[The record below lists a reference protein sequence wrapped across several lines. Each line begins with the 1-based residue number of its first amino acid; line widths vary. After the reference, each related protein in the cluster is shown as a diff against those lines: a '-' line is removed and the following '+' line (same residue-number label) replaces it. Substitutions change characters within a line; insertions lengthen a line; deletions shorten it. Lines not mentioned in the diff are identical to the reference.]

1 MIYNIKNDKTYGS
14 IVGAIRDGDWK
25 YIREAESVTTYNEIL
40 YDLKL
45 DYTETTDVSEEYMN
59 VTMYMR
65 GLFDEMAS
73 SMVSG
78 VDPDPI
84 HSGDDV
90 DENGYIKSGWCEIQ
104 YWYKCK

>member
-1 MIYNIKNDKTYGS
+1 MIYNIENGETAGS

-25 YIREAESVTTYNEIL
+25 SIRQAESNSTYTEIL

-45 DYTETTDVSEEYMN
+45 DYTETTDVSDEYMD

-78 VDPDPI
+78 VDHICHKIFPPV
-84 HSGDDV
+84 DV
-90 DENGYIKSGWCEIQ
+90 DEDGYIQSGWCEI
-104 YWYKCK
+104 

>member
-1 MIYNIKNDKTYGS
+1 MIYNIENGETAGS

-25 YIREAESVTTYNEIL
+25 YIRQAESNSTNIEIL

-45 DYTETTDVSEEYMN
+45 DYTETTDVSDEYMD

-65 GLFDEMAS
+65 GLFDELAL

-78 VDPDPI
+78 VDPDKIIPPV
-84 HSGDDV
+84 DV
-90 DENGYIKSGWCEIQ
+90 DEDGYIQSGWCEI
-104 YWYKCK
+104 

>member
-1 MIYNIKNDKTYGS
+1 MIYNIENGETAGS

-25 YIREAESVTTYNEIL
+25 YIRQAESNSTNIEIL

-45 DYTETTDVSEEYMN
+45 DYTETTDVSDEYMD

-73 SMVSG
+73 SMVSD
-78 VDPDPI
+78 VDPDKIIPR
-84 HSGDDV
+84 DDV
-90 DENGYIKSGWCEIQ
+90 DEDGYIQSGWCEI
-104 YWYKCK
+104 